1 MNTLNR
7 QSSIVNRQY
16 YTSHS
21 PEETIHFG
29 TQLGKR
35 LFPGAVI
42 ALSGDLGSGKTCLV
56 QGIARGLNVPE
67 GLYVTSPTYTL
78 VNEYH
83 GRLTLFHIDVYRL
96 EGSSD
101 LEDIG
106 FDEILA
112 ADGVT
117 VIEWAEKILDILP
130 QERLSILLAILDDQS
145 RSLEI
150 TGYGQKYSDIMS
162 VFTPPCSRHRFH
174 QNSAP
179 D

>member
-1 MNTLNR
+1 MSTLNR
-7 QSSIVNRQY
+7 QH

-21 PEETIHFG
+21 PEETIRFG
-29 TQLGKR
+29 AQLGR
-35 LFPGAVI
+35 QLFPGAII

-56 QGIARGLNVPE
+56 QGIARGLEVPE

-106 FDEILA
+106 FDDILA
-112 ADGVT
+112 AGGVT
-117 VIEWAEKILDILP
+117 VIEWAEKVLDRLP
-130 QERLSILLAILDDQS
+130 QERLSILLSILDDQH

-150 TGYGQKYSDIMS
+150 TGCGRNYRNIMS
-162 VFTPPCSRHRFH
+162 VLTPPKALID
-174 QNSAP
+174 QV
-179 D
+179 